1 VNGITQTDKTCID
14 CRGVGMVADFKPT
27 PFLTNNPQ
35 PVCTSPPLCCNEPR
49 KALLRVRPASTNLKK
64 NYFTTLEQYR
74 QNRCLTYDQ
83 RIFNFQTPLDVA
95 VQEAIYRNNPYL
107 TPKSIALAKPGSPL
121 TTLNTYVANCYPN
134 TSNVMSQEQ
143 LILVSFNLIKN
154 AGLLTQEDIDT
165 FYSSTMTTTSDFV
178 QFISNLGSSSGEAE
192 RIFNN
197 FITNPYA
204 NNSYL
209 AGPSNP
215 LNCKLVV
222 YKPNNPQFAVQGSV
236 ESSTR
241 TLKLGLT
248 TIEKNIY
255 NQNKLKGYGTNKNNG
270 HHTFAPFIY
279 KSKTPECSPAIP
291 LIFSKIT
298 TNPKSCFKQ
307 GNDSMDNTIHNL
319 SAINYNV
326 ATNGISASIPGGQ
339 PLI

>member
-1 VNGITQTDKTCID
+1 MSTAFFPQGTESYNNTQSAPFTAKYNSWKGTGQYSYPIGITSGNIRPLTNKDYQNTEIYKIGSARPLKWNYRLGTQNTKTANLNPRISRSSAGLALVSQLNDFPGRYSVKHNPSDEVNGITQTDKTCID

-95 VQEAIYRNNPYL
+95 VQEAIYKNNPYL

-178 QFISNLGSSSGEAE
+178 QFEF
-192 RIFNN
+192 RI
-197 FITNPYA
+197 A
-204 NNSYL
+204 
-209 AGPSNP
+209 
-215 LNCKLVV
+215 
-222 YKPNNPQFAVQGSV
+222 
-236 ESSTR
+236 
-241 TLKLGLT
+241 
-248 TIEKNIY
+248 
-255 NQNKLKGYGTNKNNG
+255 
-270 HHTFAPFIY
+270 
-279 KSKTPECSPAIP
+279 
-291 LIFSKIT
+291 
-298 TNPKSCFKQ
+298 
-307 GNDSMDNTIHNL
+307 
-319 SAINYNV
+319 
-326 ATNGISASIPGGQ
+326 
-339 PLI
+339 